1 MYLISFMM
9 GPEFY
14 GFPIGKRCT
23 GNEEWIITCRQK
35 KGWPIYILPPL
46 AGSTFHG
53 CFQTCLI
60 CLSQFLVADIRRIA
74 AANQQHAGMCAPRHV
89 ACDLQTDPA
98 RPAHDH
104 MNAPWPEWIEG

>member
-23 GNEEWIITCRQK
+23 GNEEWIITYRQK

-74 AANQQHAGMCAPRHV
+74 AANRKGV
-89 ACDLQTDPA
+89 AWVFAASLPG
-98 RPAHDH
+98 PS
-104 MNAPWPEWIEG
+104 P